1 MVKILIS
8 LIRMQRYDDII
19 GEKEILKKRLPL
31 QLEEL
36 EKNVIVA
43 KKNYEDMKKD
53 VNTNLMNRDKLE
65 LEQETN
71 KEQINKY
78 ETQLSMIKT
87 NKEYKALNNEIDT
100 LKEKNVAIDDQI
112 LELIDQEE
120 ELKETLQERKKELD
134 AAQAELDEKE
144 DLLRKKIITVDKD
157 IEQTRGL
164 RNEIAK
170 TLPNNI
176 VTRYAS
182 LIKNKNRKAVVF
194 LNSNNGCGG
203 CGFSVRAQLL
213 IDITRKDTIISCESC
228 GRMIVDKELAN
239 QEE

>member
-19 GEKEILKKRLPL
+19 GEKEILKKRLPM

-36 EKNVIVA
+36 EKNVNKA
-43 KKNYEDMKKD
+43 KKNYEDVKKEL
-53 VNTNLMNRDKLE
+53 NTNLMNRDKLE

-87 NKEYKALNNEIDT
+87 NKEYKALNNEIDI

-112 LELIDQEE
+112 LEMIDQEE
-120 ELKETLQERKKELD
+120 GLKEVLQEKKKELD
-134 AAQAELDEKE
+134 AAQGELDEKQ
-144 DLLRKKIITVDKD
+144 DLLRKQIISVDKE
-157 IEQTRGL
+157 IEQTRAK

-170 TLPNNI
+170 TLPTNI

-213 IDITRKDTIISCESC
+213 IDITRKDCIISCESC

-239 QEE
+239 KEE